1 MALGLILSPCAI
13 LSMCTNFHACFL
25 RKGHDSSIYTCL
37 ATLLLERYSHKRML
51 IVCVS
56 FPLRLSTDCIP
67 GAPVTEVFK
76 LVDKNKILVKFNGH
90 ARNEP

>member
-1 MALGLILSPCAI
+1 
-13 LSMCTNFHACFL
+13 MCTNFHAFFL
-25 RKGHDSSIYTCL
+25 HDSSIYT
-37 ATLLLERYSHKRML
+37 ATLLLASPKRYSHKRML
-51 IVCVS
+51 TVCVS

-90 ARNEP
+90 VRNEP